1 MEKAAALP
9 AEGAPPFE
17 PVAHSAFRTLG
28 LAACASQREVGEAAS
43 SVRLALKVGV
53 CKSFDS
59 DLAWLGQP
67 ARGEPIRERPAS
79 GGLDLPADHRSLG
92 SGAVHRRVQAGDSR
106 AEVRHA
112 AVHLPGRVRESRHR
126 RQHVQDLARS
136 DQLRLRNDGN
146 GTRGRASSNCG
157 GASSSR
163 RSSGR
168 DSSRRTCAETSSNW

>member
-67 ARGEPIRERPAS
+67 AREESDVRDAVGCLSEPAQRAFERLFWFDEP
-79 GGLDLPADHRSLG
+79 P
-92 SGAVHRRVQAGDSR
+92 
-106 AEVRHA
+106 A
-112 AVHLPGRVRESRHR
+112 AVGVSTVAELERTAASVR
-126 RQHVQDLARS
+126 A
-136 DQLRLRNDGN
+136 
-146 GTRGRASSNCG
+146 
-157 GASSSR
+157 
-163 RSSGR
+163 
-168 DSSRRTCAETSSNW
+168 